1 MFDDVVHFIRDLY
14 SGAAKIPL
22 HEPCL
27 NGLEKKYVDDCLDST
42 FVSSVGQYVNQFEK
56 QLEDFT
62 GAAKAIATS
71 NGTAALHVA
80 LVAAG
85 VQPGTEVL
93 TQALTFVATANAI
106 SYCGAEPVFLDSDP
120 QRMSLSTKAV
130 AEFLDSYGDLRNDG
144 SCYNKKS
151 GRKIIACLPM
161 HVFGHPADLSNLKI
175 LCQKYHLQLIEDA
188 AESLGSFYNN
198 QHTGLIGDIG
208 VLSFNGNKIITT
220 GGGGAVIVKDPQL
233 GARIKHLTT
242 TAKQPHR
249 WEFYHDELGFN
260 YRLPNLN
267 AALGCAQMESL
278 PAFLENKRQT
288 FEMYKEFFNK
298 KGIPLVE
305 EPKDSKSNYWLNAIL
320 LKDRRE
326 RDLFL
331 ETTNQQGVM
340 TRPAWNLMTELPMY
354 KDKTHDDLINATNL
368 VDRIVNLP
376 SSVRR

>member
-1 MFDDVVHFIRDLY
+1 MFDDVVRFIRDLY

-22 HEPCL
+22 HEPRFS
-27 NGLEKKYVDDCLDST
+27 GLEKKYVDDCLDST

-62 GAAKAIATS
+62 GAAKVIATS

-93 TQALTFVATANAI
+93 TQALTFIATANAI

-120 QRMSLSTKAV
+120 QRMSLSPDAV
-130 AEFLDSYGDLRNDG
+130 AAFLDSYGDVRNDG
-144 SCYNKKS
+144 FCYNKKS

-161 HVFGHPADLSNLKI
+161 HVFGHPADLINLKA
-175 LCQKYHLQLIEDA
+175 LCQKFHLQLIEDA
-188 AESLGSFYNN
+188 AESLGSIYNN

-220 GGGGAVIVKDPQL
+220 GGGGAVIVKDPQV

-242 TAKQPHR
+242 TAKQPHA
-249 WEFYHDELGFN
+249 WEFYHDEIGFN

-267 AALGCAQMESL
+267 AALGCAQLESL
-278 PAFLENKRQT
+278 PTFLANKRQT
-288 FEMYKEFFNK
+288 FERYKEFFNK
-298 KGIPLVE
+298 QGIPLVE
-305 EPKDSKSNYWLNAIL
+305 EPTDSKSNYWLNAIL
-320 LKDRRE
+320 LKDRTE

-331 ETTNQQGVM
+331 EVTNRQGVM

-354 KDKTHDDLINATNL
+354 KNKTHDDLINAKNL
-368 VDRIVNLP
+368 VNRLVNLP